1 MVAIV
6 SRKTIKRAAAPL
18 AALLMVL
25 GGLSLGWAQ
34 HDQHSGGHHGEM
46 KPGADQRQL
55 VRFPDALRE
64 HTLANMRDHLL
75 ALQEI
80 QDALGRGQE
89 NLAAQIA
96 ERRLG
101 MSSLSLHEAHEVA
114 PYMPQGMQDIGTNM
128 HRNASRFAVEAQNSG
143 ATGDLKPALEALS
156 KVTSMCVG
164 CHAGYRLQ

>member
-1 MVAIV
+1 MSSMHSA
-6 SRKTIKRAAAPL
+6 KLMKRAVAPAAV
-18 AALLMVL
+18 LLIVL

-34 HDQHSGGHHGEM
+34 HAHTGGQHGEM
-46 KPGADQRQL
+46 NQGTDQRQF
-55 VRFPDALRE
+55 VRFPDQLRE

-80 QDALGRGQE
+80 QEALGRGQE

-101 MSSLSLHEAHEVA
+101 MSSLSLHGAHDVA
-114 PYMPQGMQDIGTNM
+114 PYMPQGMQDIGTSM
-128 HRNASRFAVEAQNSG
+128 HRNASRFAVEAQNAG
-143 ATGDLKPALEALS
+143 VTGDLKPALEALS
-156 KVTSMCVG
+156 KVTAMCVG